1 MSKPYWSG
9 GHQQGPSF
17 LDDPFGEENP
27 TGRIST
33 RERYNDGFY
42 SNGGYRTTDDYRRR
56 RPGLD
61 YSEHDNLEYD
71 DEYEDYD
78 EDVYYHSDTRWRLV
92 AGLAVAVLLAAVL
105 AIVLVMRGGDD
116 TQNTAQSSPATSTT
130 PRTVVATIAPG
141 PAPPP
146 PVQLSP
152 ETVVTITTTPPA
164 PPPVAATP
172 VPEAAPAPQVAPAP
186 AAAVDP
192 RTVTYTVTGTKQ
204 MIDLVSVIYTDEQGL
219 PRTEVNVA
227 LPWSKTLVL
236 NPGVDFES
244 VTATSLTGQLNCAIT
259 DAAGTPVVAQ
269 NNNSMIATCTG

>member
-1 MSKPYWSG
+1 VSKPYWSG
-9 GHQQGPSF
+9 GHQRGPNF
-17 LDDPFGEENP
+17 LDDPFDESSP

-42 SNGGYRTTDDYRRR
+42 SNGGYRTTEDYRRR
-56 RPGLD
+56 RPEPD
-61 YSEHDNLEYD
+61 HSED
-71 DEYEDYD
+71 DAYEYEDYD
-78 EDVYYHSDTRWRLV
+78 EDVYYHSDTRWRLI

-130 PRTVVATIAPG
+130 PRTVVATIPPS

-164 PPPVAATP
+164 PSPVATVPPATA
-172 VPEAAPAPQVAPAP
+172 VPAPEVAPAP
-186 AAAVDP
+186 AAAAVDP

-204 MIDLVSVIYTDEQGL
+204 MIDLVSVIYTDEQGM

-259 DAAGTPVVAQ
+259 DAAGAPVVTQ